1 MAYTVLA
8 RKFRSQSFDDLV
20 GQEAVVATLRNAIR
34 QNRVHHAY
42 LFCGTRGVG
51 KTSLARILAKA
62 LNCLSSPGP
71 TLTPCGRC
79 DSCTAVARGDDVDVV
94 EIDAASNRGIDN
106 IRELR
111 SNSVFRPARARF
123 KIYIIDEV
131 HMLTKEAFN
140 ALLKTLE
147 EPPAH
152 VKFIFATTEPERV
165 LPTILSRVQ
174 RFDFRPISPEEIAR
188 RLADICRAEGFAAEE
203 PALRRLARLA
213 RGSLRDALSLL
224 DQVLSMAAG
233 QVTEAVVGEL
243 FPATHDE
250 HFVHLLE
257 ALADGDAARALGVVD
272 RSLAQGHTLDYWCE
286 LLIHQVRELLLLRVC
301 GPETDLVDLP
311 AGPRERLAV
320 QARRFDAQALVYMIT
335 VLEELRRAVRYSGSG
350 RALVDAAVVR
360 LAEAPR
366 MSSLESLL
374 ERLGPS
380 GGSPAALDEKKKPL
394 PV

>member
-8 RKFRSQSFDDLV
+8 RKFRSQRFDELV
-20 GQEAVVATLRNAIR
+20 GQEAVVATLQNAIR

-71 TLTPCGRC
+71 TLTPCDRC
-79 DSCTAVARGDDVDVV
+79 DSCVAVARGDDVDVV

-174 RFDFRPISPEEIAR
+174 RFDFRPISPPEIAR
-188 RLADICRAEGFAAEE
+188 QLAHICREEGRDAEE

-213 RGSLRDALSLL
+213 NGSMRDALSLL
-224 DQVLSMAAG
+224 DQVLSMSSG
-233 QVTEAVVGEL
+233 QLTEALVNEL

-250 HFVHLLE
+250 LFAHLLDC
-257 ALADGDAARALGVVD
+257 LADGDAARALDVVD
-272 RSLAQGHTLDYWCE
+272 RSLAQGHTLDHWCE
-286 LLIHQVRELLLLRVC
+286 LLIHQVRDLMLLRVC
-301 GPETDLVDLP
+301 GPETDLVDVP
-311 AGPRERLAV
+311 AGLRERLAT
-320 QARRFDAQALVYMIT
+320 QARRFDAQAFVYMIT
-335 VLEELRRAVRYSGSG
+335 VLEELRRSVRYSGSG

-374 ERLGPS
+374 ERLGPP
-380 GGSPAALDEKKKPL
+380 GGSTAAVDEKKKPL
-394 PV
+394 RV